1 MTESEENMEFVIITG
16 MSGAG
21 KSQAIKVLEDIN
33 YYCMDNLPPALL
45 PNFAELCK
53 SSSKEVNKVA
63 VVADI
68 RGGIFFK
75 DLFNSLDELRNMGIL
90 YRILFLDA
98 SDDELVKRYKEQRRP
113 HPLSTTGTIMDGI
126 QEERISLKEVKKRSD
141 YIIDTTNM
149 KLGRLKE
156 ELLGIF
162 VQGQITYN
170 INITVMSF
178 GYKYGLPQDSDLVF
192 DVRFLPNP
200 FYIESLK
207 HYTGNDKNVQDY
219 VMGFDTTNIFIEKLK
234 DMLFFL
240 LPHYIKE
247 GKSNLVV
254 AIGCTGGKHRSVT
267 IANKIAAILSNENYR
282 VLSNHR
288 DVEK

>member
-1 MTESEENMEFVIITG
+1 MEFVIITG

-21 KSQAIKVLEDIN
+21 KSQAIKVMEDIN
-33 YYCMDNLPPALL
+33 YYCMDNMPPALL
-45 PNFAELCK
+45 PNFAELCY
-53 SSSKEVNKVA
+53 SSSKDVNKVA

-75 DLFNSLDELRNMGIL
+75 DLFNSLDELKNKGIK

-98 SDDELVKRYKEQRRP
+98 SDEELVKRYKEQRRP
-113 HPLSTTGTIMDGI
+113 HPLSTTGTIVDGI
-126 QEERISLKEVKKRSD
+126 HEERLSLQEVKKRSD
-141 YIIDTTNM
+141 YIIDTTSM

-156 ELLGIF
+156 ELLNIF
-162 VQGQITYN
+162 VQGNISYN

-200 FYIESLK
+200 FYIEELK
-207 HYTGNDKNVQDY
+207 SFTGNDKNVQDY
-219 VMGFDTTNIFIEKLK
+219 VMGFDITTTFIEKLK

-247 GKSNLVV
+247 GKSNLVIS
-254 AIGCTGGKHRSVT
+254 IGCTGGKHRSVT
-267 IANKIAAILSNENYR
+267 ISNHIASILGSENYR
-282 VLSNHR
+282 VLLNHR

>member
-1 MTESEENMEFVIITG
+1 MEFVIITG

-21 KSQAIKVLEDIN
+21 KSQTIKILEDIN
-33 YYCMDNLPPALL
+33 YYCMDNMPPALL
-45 PNFAELCK
+45 PNFAELCN
-53 SSSKEVNKVA
+53 SSSKDVNKVA

-75 DLFNSLDELRNMGIL
+75 DLFNSLDELKNKGIK

-113 HPLSTTGTIMDGI
+113 HPLSTTGTIIDGI
-126 QEERISLKEVKKRSD
+126 HEERISLEEVKKRSD

-149 KLGRLKE
+149 KIGRLKE
-156 ELLGIF
+156 ELLNIF
-162 VQGQITYN
+162 VQGNITFN
-170 INITVMSF
+170 LNITVMSF
-178 GYKYGLPQDSDLVF
+178 GYKYGIPQDSDLVF

-200 FYIESLK
+200 FYIEELK
-207 HYTGNDKNVQDY
+207 HFTGNDKNVQDY
-219 VMGFDTTNIFIEKLK
+219 VMGFDTTTIFINKLA
-234 DMLFFL
+234 DLLLFL

-247 GKSNLVV
+247 GKSNLVIS
-254 AIGCTGGKHRSVT
+254 IGCTGGKHRSVT
-267 IANKIAAILSNENYR
+267 ISNHIASILSKENFR
-282 VLSNHR
+282 VLLNHR

>member
-1 MTESEENMEFVIITG
+1 MEFVIITG

-21 KSQAIKVLEDIN
+21 KSQAINVLEDIN
-33 YYCMDNLPPALL
+33 YYCMDNMPPALL

-53 SSSKEVNKVA
+53 SSSKDVSKVA

-75 DLFNSLDELRNMGIL
+75 DLFNSLNELKNMGIQ
-90 YRILFLDA
+90 YHIMFLDA
-98 SDDELVKRYKEQRRP
+98 SDNELVKRYKEQRRP

-126 QEERISLKEVKKRSD
+126 RNERLSLEEVKKRSD

-149 KLGRLKE
+149 KIGRLKE
-156 ELLGIF
+156 ELLNIF
-162 VQGQITYN
+162 VQGSVAYN
-170 INITVMSF
+170 LNVTVMSF

-200 FYIESLK
+200 FYIEDLK
-207 HYTGNDKNVQDY
+207 GYTGNDRNVQDY
-219 VMGFDTTNIFIEKLK
+219 VLGFDVTDTFIKMLK
-234 DMLFFL
+234 DMLLFL
-240 LPHYIKE
+240 LPLYIKE
-247 GKSNLVV
+247 GKSSLVIS
-254 AIGCTGGKHRSVT
+254 IGCTGGKHRSVVISNI
-267 IANKIAAILSNENYR
+267 IAHALSKENYR
-282 VLSNHR
+282 VLLNHR

>member
-1 MTESEENMEFVIITG
+1 MEFVIITG

-21 KSQAIKVLEDIN
+21 KSQTIKILEDIN
-33 YYCMDNLPPALL
+33 YYCMDNMPPALL

-53 SSSKEVNKVA
+53 SSSKDVYKVA

-75 DLFNSLDELRNMGIL
+75 DLFNSLDELKNKGIK
-90 YRILFLDA
+90 YSILFLDA

-113 HPLSTTGTIMDGI
+113 HPLSTTGTIIDGI
-126 QEERISLKEVKKRSD
+126 HEERISLEEVKKRSD

-156 ELLGIF
+156 ELLNIF
-162 VQGQITYN
+162 LKGNITFN
-170 INITVMSF
+170 LNITVMSF
-178 GYKYGLPQDSDLVF
+178 GYKYGIPKDSDLVF

-200 FYIESLK
+200 FYIEELK
-207 HYTGNDKNVQDY
+207 HFTGNDKNVQDY
-219 VMGFDTTNIFIEKLK
+219 VMGFDTTEMFIDKLT
-234 DMLFFL
+234 DLLLFL

-247 GKSNLVV
+247 GKSNLVIS
-254 AIGCTGGKHRSVT
+254 IGCTGGKHRSVT
-267 IANKIAAILSNENYR
+267 ISNHIASILSKENFR
-282 VLSNHR
+282 DLLNHR

>member
-1 MTESEENMEFVIITG
+1 MEFVIITG

-33 YYCMDNLPPALL
+33 YYCMDNMPPALL

-75 DLFNSLDELRNMGIL
+75 DLFNSLNELKNMGIQ
-90 YRILFLDA
+90 YSILFLDA

-113 HPLSTTGTIMDGI
+113 HPLSTTGTIVDGI
-126 QEERISLKEVKKRSD
+126 QDERLSLEEVKKRSD

-149 KLGRLKE
+149 KLGRFKE
-156 ELLGIF
+156 ELLSIF
-162 VQGQITYN
+162 VQGNITYN
-170 INITVMSF
+170 LNITVMSF

-207 HYTGNDKNVQDY
+207 NYTGNDKNVQDY
-219 VMGFDTTNIFIEKLK
+219 VMGFDTTSIFITKLK
-234 DMLFFL
+234 DMLLFL

-247 GKSNLVV
+247 GKSNLVLS
-254 AIGCTGGKHRSVT
+254 IGCTGGKHRSVT
-267 IANKIAAILSNENYR
+267 ISNKIASILSEENYR
-282 VLSNHR
+282 VMLNHR

>member
-1 MTESEENMEFVIITG
+1 MEFVIITG

-21 KSQAIKVLEDIN
+21 KSQAIKIMEDIN

-45 PNFAELCK
+45 PNFAELCS
-53 SSSKEVNKVA
+53 SSSKDVNKVA

-75 DLFNSLDELRNMGIL
+75 DLFNSLDELKNKGIK

-98 SDDELVKRYKEQRRP
+98 SDEELVKRYKEQRRP
-113 HPLSTTGTIMDGI
+113 HPLSSTGTIVDGI
-126 QEERISLKEVKKRSD
+126 HEERLSLEEVKKRSD
-141 YIIDTTNM
+141 YIIDTTSM
-149 KLGRLKE
+149 KIGRLKE
-156 ELLGIF
+156 ELLNIF
-162 VQGQITYN
+162 VQGNISYN

-200 FYIESLK
+200 FYIEELK
-207 HYTGNDKNVQDY
+207 SFTGNDKNVQDY
-219 VMGFDTTNIFIEKLK
+219 VMGFDTTSTFIDKLK

-247 GKSNLVV
+247 GKSNLVIS
-254 AIGCTGGKHRSVT
+254 IGCTGGKHRSVT
-267 IANKIAAILSNENYR
+267 ISNHIASILSNENYR
-282 VLSNHR
+282 VLLNHR

>member
-1 MTESEENMEFVIITG
+1 MEFVIITG

-21 KSQAIKVLEDIN
+21 KSQAIKIMEDIN
-33 YYCMDNLPPALL
+33 YYCMDNMPPALL
-45 PNFAELCK
+45 PNFAELCN
-53 SSSKEVNKVA
+53 SSSKDVNNVA

-75 DLFNSLDELRNMGIL
+75 DLFNSLEELRNKGIK
-90 YRILFLDA
+90 YHILFLDA

-113 HPLSTTGTIMDGI
+113 HPLSTTGTIIDGI
-126 QEERISLKEVKKRSD
+126 HNERMSLEEVKKRSD

-149 KLGRLKE
+149 KIGRLKE
-156 ELLGIF
+156 EIHNIF
-162 VQGQITYN
+162 LQGNITYN

-200 FYIESLK
+200 FYIEELK
-207 HYTGNDKNVQDY
+207 SFTGNDRNVQDY
-219 VMGFDTTNIFIEKLK
+219 VMSFDTTTTFIEKLK

-240 LPHYIKE
+240 LPHYMAE
-247 GKSNLVV
+247 GKSNLVIS
-254 AIGCTGGKHRSVT
+254 IGCTGGKHRSVT
-267 IANKIAAILSNENYR
+267 IANHIAAILSGENYR
-282 VLSNHR
+282 VLLNHR
-288 DVEK
+288 DIGK

>member
-1 MTESEENMEFVIITG
+1 MEFVIITG

-33 YYCMDNLPPALL
+33 YYCMDNLPPSLL
-45 PNFAELCK
+45 PNFAELCNN
-53 SSSKEVNKVA
+53 SSDQIDKVA

-75 DLFNSLDELRNMGIL
+75 DLFHSLEELKNMDIKYHIL
-90 YRILFLDA
+90 YLDA
-98 SDDELVKRYKEQRRP
+98 SDDELVKRYKELRRP
-113 HPLSTTGTIMDGI
+113 HPLSTTGTIIDGI
-126 QEERISLKEVKKRSD
+126 HAERERLEDVKKRSD

-156 ELLGIF
+156 EIYNIF
-162 VQGQITYN
+162 VQGNITYN
-170 INITVMSF
+170 LNITVMSF
-178 GYKYGLPQDSDLVF
+178 GYKYGIPQDADLVL

-200 FYIESLK
+200 FYIEELK
-207 HYTGNDKNVQDY
+207 NYTGNDKNVQDY
-219 VMGFDTTNIFIEKLK
+219 VMSFDTTFVFINKLK
-234 DMLFFL
+234 DMLLFL

-247 GKSNLVV
+247 GKTSLVV

-267 IANKIAAILSNENYR
+267 IANKIAANLSKENYR
-282 VLSNHR
+282 VMLNHR

>member
-1 MTESEENMEFVIITG
+1 

-21 KSQAIKVLEDIN
+21 KSQAIKIMEDIN

-45 PNFAELCK
+45 PNFAELCS
-53 SSSKEVNKVA
+53 SSSKDVNKVA

-75 DLFNSLDELRNMGIL
+75 DLFNSLDELKNKGIK

-98 SDDELVKRYKEQRRP
+98 SDGELVKRYKEQRRP
-113 HPLSTTGTIMDGI
+113 HPLSSTGTIVDGI
-126 QEERISLKEVKKRSD
+126 REERLSLEEVKRRSD
-141 YIIDTTNM
+141 YIIDTTSM
-149 KLGRLKE
+149 KMGRLKE
-156 ELLGIF
+156 ELLNIF
-162 VQGQITYN
+162 VQGNISYN

-200 FYIESLK
+200 FYIEELK
-207 HYTGNDKNVQDY
+207 SFTGNDKNVQDY
-219 VMGFDTTNIFIEKLK
+219 VMGFDTTSTFIEKLK

-247 GKSNLVV
+247 GKSNLVIS
-254 AIGCTGGKHRSVT
+254 IGCTGGKHRSVT
-267 IANKIAAILSNENYR
+267 ISNHIAKILSNENYR
-282 VLSNHR
+282 VLLNHR

>member
-1 MTESEENMEFVIITG
+1 MEFVIITG

-21 KSQAIKVLEDIN
+21 KSQTIKVLEDIN
-33 YYCMDNLPPALL
+33 YYCMDNMPPALL

-53 SSSKEVNKVA
+53 SSSREVSRVA

-75 DLFNSLDELRNMGIL
+75 DLFNSLNELKNMGIQ

-113 HPLSTTGTIMDGI
+113 HPLSTTGTIVDGI
-126 QEERISLKEVKKRSD
+126 RNERLSLEEVKRRSD

-156 ELLGIF
+156 ELLNIF
-162 VQGQITYN
+162 VRGSVTHN

-207 HYTGNDKNVQDY
+207 NYTGNDKNVQDY
-219 VMGFDTTNIFIEKLK
+219 VLGFDVTNTFIKMLE
-234 DMLFFL
+234 DMLIFL
-240 LPHYIKE
+240 LPLYIKE
-247 GKSNLVV
+247 GKSSLVISV
-254 AIGCTGGKHRSVT
+254 GCTGGKHRSVT
-267 IANKIAAILSNENYR
+267 ISNIIASVLSKENYR
-282 VLSNHR
+282 VLLNHR

>member
-1 MTESEENMEFVIITG
+1 MEFVIITG

-21 KSQAIKVLEDIN
+21 KSQAIKILEDIN
-33 YYCMDNLPPALL
+33 YYCMDNMPPALL

-68 RGGIFFK
+68 RGRIFFK
-75 DLFNSLDELRNMGIL
+75 DLFNSLNELKNMGIQ

-98 SDDELVKRYKEQRRP
+98 SDEELVKRYKEQRRP
-113 HPLSTTGTIMDGI
+113 HPLSTTGTIVDGI
-126 QEERISLKEVKKRSD
+126 RDERISLEEVKKRSD
-141 YIIDTTNM
+141 YIVDTTNM

-156 ELLGIF
+156 ELLNIF
-162 VQGQITYN
+162 VQGNIAYN
-170 INITVMSF
+170 LNITVMSF

-207 HYTGNDKNVQDY
+207 NFTGNDKNVQDY
-219 VMGFDTTNIFIEKLK
+219 VMSFDVTRIFIRKLK
-234 DMLFFL
+234 DMLLFL
-240 LPHYIKE
+240 LPYYIKE
-247 GKSNLVV
+247 GKSNLVIS
-254 AIGCTGGKHRSVT
+254 IGCTGGKHRSVT
-267 IANKIAAILSNENYR
+267 ISNRIASILSEEKYR
-282 VLSNHR
+282 VLLNHR

>member
-1 MTESEENMEFVIITG
+1 MEFVIITG

-33 YYCMDNLPPALL
+33 YYCMDNMPPALL

-75 DLFNSLDELRNMGIL
+75 DLFNSLDELKNMGIQ
-90 YRILFLDA
+90 YRILFLDT
-98 SDDELVKRYKEQRRP
+98 SDDELVKRYKEQRGP
-113 HPLSTTGTIMDGI
+113 HPLSTTGTIVDGI
-126 QEERISLKEVKKRSD
+126 REERISLEEVKKKSD

-156 ELLGIF
+156 ELLSIF
-162 VQGQITYN
+162 VQG
-170 INITVMSF
+170 NITHNLNITIMSF

-207 HYTGNDKNVQDY
+207 QYTGNDNNVQDY
-219 VMGFDTTNIFIEKLK
+219 VMSFDTTVIFINKLK
-234 DMLFFL
+234 DMLLFL

-247 GKSNLVV
+247 GKSNLVIS
-254 AIGCTGGKHRSVT
+254 IGCTGGKHRSVT
-267 IANKIAAILSNENYR
+267 ISNKIADILSDENYR
-282 VLSNHR
+282 VLLNHR
-288 DVEK
+288 DVGK

>member
-1 MTESEENMEFVIITG
+1 MEFVIITG

-75 DLFNSLDELRNMGIL
+75 DLFNSLDALKNMGIQ
-90 YRILFLDA
+90 YRILFLNA

-113 HPLSTTGTIMDGI
+113 HPLSTTGTIVDGI
-126 QEERISLKEVKKRSD
+126 HEERASLEEVKKRSD

-156 ELLGIF
+156 ELLSIF
-162 VQGQITYN
+162 VQGN
-170 INITVMSF
+170 ISFNLNITVMSF

-200 FYIESLK
+200 YYIETLK
-207 HYTGNDKNVQDY
+207 NYTGNDKSVQEY
-219 VMGFDTTNIFIEKLK
+219 VMGFDTTNIFIDKLK
-234 DMLFFL
+234 DMLLFL

-254 AIGCTGGKHRSVT
+254 SIGCTGGKHRSVT
-267 IANKIAAILSNENYR
+267 IANKIAAFLSEENYR

-288 DVEK
+288 DVGK

>member
-1 MTESEENMEFVIITG
+1 MEFVIITG

-33 YYCMDNLPPALL
+33 YYCMDNMPPALL

-75 DLFNSLDELRNMGIL
+75 DLFNSLDELKNMGIQ

-98 SDDELVKRYKEQRRP
+98 SDDELIKRYKEQRRP
-113 HPLSTTGTIMDGI
+113 HPLSLTGTIVDGI
-126 QEERISLKEVKKRSD
+126 HDERLSLEEVKKKSD

-149 KLGRLKE
+149 KLVRFKE
-156 ELLGIF
+156 ELLNIF
-162 VQGQITYN
+162 VQGNITYN
-170 INITVMSF
+170 LNITLMSF
-178 GYKYGLPQDSDLVF
+178 GFKYGLPQDSDLVF

-207 HYTGNDKNVQDY
+207 SNTGNDKNVQDY
-219 VMGFDTTNIFIEKLK
+219 VMGFDTTTIFINKLI
-234 DMLFFL
+234 DMLLFL

-267 IANKIAAILSNENYR
+267 ISNKIASILSEENYR
-282 VLSNHR
+282 VLKNHR

>member
-1 MTESEENMEFVIITG
+1 MEFVIITG

-21 KSQAIKVLEDIN
+21 KSQAIKIMEDIN

-45 PNFAELCK
+45 PNFAELCS
-53 SSSKEVNKVA
+53 SSSKDVNKVA

-75 DLFNSLDELRNMGIL
+75 DLFNSLDELKNKGIK

-98 SDDELVKRYKEQRRP
+98 SDEELVKRYKEQRRP
-113 HPLSTTGTIMDGI
+113 HPLSSTGTIVDGI
-126 QEERISLKEVKKRSD
+126 HEERLSLEEVKKRSD
-141 YIIDTTNM
+141 YIIDTTSM
-149 KLGRLKE
+149 KIGRLKE
-156 ELLGIF
+156 ELLNIF
-162 VQGQITYN
+162 VQGNISYN

-200 FYIESLK
+200 FYIEELK
-207 HYTGNDKNVQDY
+207 SFTGNDKNVQDY
-219 VMGFDTTNIFIEKLK
+219 VMGFDTTSTFIEKLK

-247 GKSNLVV
+247 GKSNLVIS
-254 AIGCTGGKHRSVT
+254 IGCTGGKHRSVT
-267 IANKIAAILSNENYR
+267 ISNHIASILSNENYR
-282 VLSNHR
+282 VLLNHR

>member
-1 MTESEENMEFVIITG
+1 MEFVIITG

-21 KSQAIKVLEDIN
+21 KSQAIKIMEDIN

-45 PNFAELCK
+45 PNFAELCS
-53 SSSKEVNKVA
+53 SSSKDVNKVA

-75 DLFNSLDELRNMGIL
+75 DLFNSLDELKNKGIK

-113 HPLSTTGTIMDGI
+113 HPLSSTGTIVDGI
-126 QEERISLKEVKKRSD
+126 HEERLSLEEVKKRSD
-141 YIIDTTNM
+141 YIIDTTSM
-149 KLGRLKE
+149 KMGRLKE
-156 ELLGIF
+156 ELLSIF
-162 VQGQITYN
+162 VQGNISYN

-200 FYIESLK
+200 FYIEELK
-207 HYTGNDKNVQDY
+207 SFTGNDKNVQDY
-219 VMGFDTTNIFIEKLK
+219 VMGFDTTSTFIEKLK

-247 GKSNLVV
+247 GKSNLVIS
-254 AIGCTGGKHRSVT
+254 IGCTGGKHRSVT
-267 IANKIAAILSNENYR
+267 ISNHIAQILSNENYR
-282 VLSNHR
+282 VLLNHR

>member
-1 MTESEENMEFVIITG
+1 MEFVIITG

-33 YYCMDNLPPALL
+33 YYCMDNMPPALL

-53 SSSKEVNKVA
+53 SSSREVSRVA

-75 DLFNSLDELRNMGIL
+75 DLFNSLNELKNMGIQ

-113 HPLSTTGTIMDGI
+113 HPLSTTGTIVDGI
-126 QEERISLKEVKKRSD
+126 RNERLSLEEVKRRSD

-156 ELLGIF
+156 ELLNIF
-162 VQGQITYN
+162 VRGSVTHN

-207 HYTGNDKNVQDY
+207 NYTGNDKNVQDY
-219 VMGFDTTNIFIEKLK
+219 VLGFDVTNTFIKMLE
-234 DMLFFL
+234 DMLIFL
-240 LPHYIKE
+240 LPLYIKE
-247 GKSNLVV
+247 GKSSLVISV
-254 AIGCTGGKHRSVT
+254 GCTGGKHRSVT
-267 IANKIAAILSNENYR
+267 ISNIIASVLSKENYR
-282 VLSNHR
+282 VLLNHR

>member
-1 MTESEENMEFVIITG
+1 MEFVIITG

-21 KSQAIKVLEDIN
+21 KSQTIKILEDIN
-33 YYCMDNLPPALL
+33 YYCMDNMPPALL
-45 PNFAELCK
+45 PNFAELCN
-53 SSSKEVNKVA
+53 SSSKDVNKVA

-75 DLFNSLDELRNMGIL
+75 DLFNSLDELKNKGIK

-113 HPLSTTGTIMDGI
+113 HPLSTTGTIIDGI
-126 QEERISLKEVKKRSD
+126 HEERISLEEVKKRSD

-149 KLGRLKE
+149 KIGRLKE
-156 ELLGIF
+156 ELLNIF
-162 VQGQITYN
+162 VQGNITFN
-170 INITVMSF
+170 LNITVMSF
-178 GYKYGLPQDSDLVF
+178 GYKYGIPQDSDLVF

-200 FYIESLK
+200 FYIEELK
-207 HYTGNDKNVQDY
+207 HFTGNDKNVQDY
-219 VMGFDTTNIFIEKLK
+219 VMGFDTTTIFIHKLA
-234 DMLFFL
+234 DLLLFL

-247 GKSNLVV
+247 GKSNLVIS
-254 AIGCTGGKHRSVT
+254 IGCTGGKHRSVT
-267 IANKIAAILSNENYR
+267 ISNHIASILSGENFR
-282 VLSNHR
+282 VLLNHR